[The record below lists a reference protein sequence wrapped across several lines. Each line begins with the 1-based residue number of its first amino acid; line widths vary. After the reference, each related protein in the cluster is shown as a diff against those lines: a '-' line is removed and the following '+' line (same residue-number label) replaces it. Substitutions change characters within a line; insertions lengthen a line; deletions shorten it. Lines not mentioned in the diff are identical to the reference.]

1 VLVLLL
7 LATIFNPLVVAGA
20 CPNDVLDLRLLLVRT
35 VGNPLP
41 LPPPPPP
48 VLEAEYGT
56 GTLIAGDMTGE
67 EDDDEEERVG
77 DAAKVIIEFRVVG
90 CGSGGVMTTSLL
102 YGGEDCWDMFFFL
115 VFVVVDGVFNFVRSE
130 PVEHF

>member
-1 VLVLLL
+1 MLVLLL

-56 GTLIAGDMTGE
+56 LIAGDMTGE
-67 EDDDEEERVG
+67 EEDDEEERVG

-90 CGSGGVMTTSLL
+90 CGSGGLMTSLL

-115 VFVVVDGVFNFVRSE
+115 CLLLLMVFSILFAPSL
-130 PVEHF
+130 